1 MISVG
6 KAGGGVVRGNA
17 AGTPICALSCAMTH
31 PAPIPSRCALAM
43 PDPDNR
49 AGPLNGRPRSC
60 ASFPP
65 CTRSPKP
72 RSVGMSRQSAYRL
85 RSRLKGG
92 AFDLVGEVAFH
103 HSYDVLA
110 HVALERVLNRGGSA
124 GVLPGEQ
131 VGSYRRFGERLTVA
145 LLQWSTA
152 GGGPRAGAARSPA
165 SWKGSA
171 VWHHPRSR
179 TRKLSRRCAMSRQIA
194 KGDAV

>member
-1 MISVG
+1 M
-6 KAGGGVVRGNA
+6 
-17 AGTPICALSCAMTH
+17 PH
-31 PAPIPSRCALAM
+31 PAPVSARRALAA

-49 AGPLNGRPRSC
+49 CWPLERQAAFLRQLS
-60 ASFPP
+60 ATHSVAEVA
-65 CTRSPKP
+65 

-171 VWHHPRSR
+171 VWHHPRSQ
-179 TRKLSRRCAMSRQIA
+179 TRKLSRCCAMSRQVA